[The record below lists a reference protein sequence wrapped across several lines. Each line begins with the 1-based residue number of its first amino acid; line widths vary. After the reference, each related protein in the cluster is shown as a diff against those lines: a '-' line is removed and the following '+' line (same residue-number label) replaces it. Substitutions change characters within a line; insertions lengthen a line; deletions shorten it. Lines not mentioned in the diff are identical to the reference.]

1 MQETCAD
8 PRRRLAW
15 LRLALAPGLSPRVAA
30 RALGEAGGLE
40 EALARSLAWWRALGR
55 AGRELALEAH
65 PGRVDPGPVLERVAA
80 LGASAL
86 TPEDPGWPRAAF
98 EGLHEPPCALFVR
111 GTLPEAARP
120 AVALVGTRAATSYG
134 LRVARE
140 LGEGLARRGV
150 VVVSG
155 LAVGIDAAAHAG
167 ALAARAAAPSTVAV
181 LGCGLAVSYP
191 PENASLREEVAHAGA
206 LVSEHAPDVPPERW
220 NFPRRNRIVAALA
233 RAVVVVEAP
242 LRSGALITAG
252 FALEQGRE
260 VLAVPGPIGRF
271 SHEGG
276 HRLLKENSAALCRG
290 VDDVLLAL
298 GLNAAGAAPCARA
311 APPPPPGPQL
321 ALWRLLSQDEALNA
335 DSLCR
340 ASALPAA
347 EVAAALA
354 GLELDG
360 RVVRVPGVGY
370 LRR

>member
-1 MQETCAD
+1 MRDACAD
-8 PRRRLAW
+8 LNRRLAW
-15 LRLALAPGLSPRVAA
+15 LQLALAPGLSPRIAA
-30 RALGEAGGLE
+30 RALEEAGGPE
-40 EALARSLAWWRALGR
+40 EALARPLAWWRALGR

-65 PGRVDPGPVLERVAA
+65 PARGDPGPVLERVAA
-80 LGASAL
+80 LGGRSL
-86 TPEDPGWPRAAF
+86 TPEDACWPRTAF
-98 EGLHEPPCALFVR
+98 GALHEPPCALFVR
-111 GTLPEAARP
+111 GTLPEATRP
-120 AVALVGTRAATSYG
+120 AVAVVGTRAATPYG

-140 LGEGLARRGV
+140 LAEGLARRGV

-155 LAVGIDAAAHAG
+155 LALGIDAAAHGG
-167 ALAARAAAPSTVAV
+167 ALAAGAAAPSTVAV

-191 PENASLREEVAHAGA
+191 PENGSLREDVARAGA

-220 NFPRRNRIVAALA
+220 HFPRRNRIVAALA

-276 HRLLKENSAALCRG
+276 HRLLKEGSASLCRG
-290 VDDVLLAL
+290 LDDVLLAL
-298 GLNAAGAAPCARA
+298 GLEAAGGAPCSPAL
-311 APPPPPGPQL
+311 PPPPPGPQL
-321 ALWRLLSQDEALNA
+321 ALWRLLSPDEALNA
-335 DSLCR
+335 DGLCR

-347 EVAAALA
+347 EVATALA
-354 GLELDG
+354 ALELDG